1 MSRGVWKKRTGVSG
15 LGESVDFDEED
26 ENAADDDRV
35 DGTEQE
41 CRVRRLECYE
51 WQNAA
56 STQLDDEVLSSSAAA
71 ADNRRKA
78 QQHKVRLHFNWL
90 ACSSS
95 VRDYVISWLC
105 TRDSAKGRDF

>member
-1 MSRGVWKKRTGVSG
+1 MGWRKKPIALRFRILQCDQNVKLSSKMSRGVWKKRTGVSG

-26 ENAADDDRV
+26 ENAADDGRV

-41 CRVRRLECYE
+41 RRVRRLECYE

-78 QQHKVRLHFNWL
+78 QQHKVRLHFN
-90 ACSSS
+90 
-95 VRDYVISWLC
+95 
-105 TRDSAKGRDF
+105 